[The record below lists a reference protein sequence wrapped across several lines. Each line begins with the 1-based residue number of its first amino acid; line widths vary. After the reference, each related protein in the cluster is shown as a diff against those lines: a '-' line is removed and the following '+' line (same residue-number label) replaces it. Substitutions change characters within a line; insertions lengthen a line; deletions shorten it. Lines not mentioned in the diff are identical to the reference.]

1 MDLPWLSMALNSV
14 AGSFLLV
21 YKAPNYSISAS
32 VVKTFLVLEI
42 IHILLGL
49 LWKVVL
55 YPKLFSPLRHLP
67 QPKVRLLS
75 HSTKSLAKNVLQD
88 GSFFNGQFKRILA
101 EPSGNPHREWINSI
115 PNDGLIY
122 YTNLLNAGRL
132 FITNPHALSEVLTTK
147 VSRSTNEPI

>member
-1 MDLPWLSMALNSV
+1 MDLPWLPMALSSV

-21 YKAPNYSISAS
+21 HKAPNYSISAS
-32 VVKTFLVLEI
+32 AVKTFLVLET

-75 HSTKSLAKNVLQD
+75 KSTTYLAKNTLQG

-101 EPSGNPHREWINSI
+101 EPSGTPQREWINSI

-122 YTNLLNAGRL
+122 YTTLLNAGRL

-147 VSRSTNEPI
+147 VFRLANEPI